1 MGKMGA
7 MDQIS
12 LLHLRYF
19 IAVVEEGTVRAAAE
33 RLRISQPSLSQQVA
47 QLERRLGV
55 RLFDRSATG
64 MHPTDAGRRLLGIAT
79 PTLQAMNDLGAP
91 ASTVRRIGVPRGAD
105 SGVLEILTSRFGTAI
120 EFVALD
126 TSRAQRTLGR
136 KVDAAVVRGPIAR
149 VRGVASIVLR
159 TAALGVLVSSDHP
172 LAGRDTVEWADFD
185 SLSLLWFDERR
196 APEYA
201 AWLLDCCHEH
211 GWRPRLRVL
220 DPAGTQLVA
229 DALRRETNL
238 VALRPQQERPIPGL
252 SWVRLADP
260 PEEELL
266 LLSRAPV

>member
-1 MGKMGA
+1 
-7 MDQIS
+7 MDQIA

-19 IAVVEEGTVRAAAE
+19 VAVVEEGTVRAAAD
-33 RLRISQPSLSQQVA
+33 RLGISQPSLSQQVT

-64 MHPTDAGRRLLGIAT
+64 MRPTDAGRRLLGIAT
-79 PTLQAMNDLGAP
+79 RTLQAMNDLGAP
-91 ASTVRRIGVPRGAD
+91 ASAVRRIGVPRGTD
-105 SGVLEILTSRFGTAI
+105 SGVLEILTGRFGTAI

-126 TSRAQRTLGR
+126 TSRAQRALGR
-136 KVDAAVVRGPIAR
+136 TVDAAVVRGPITP
-149 VRGVASIVLR
+149 VREAASTVLR
-159 TAALGVLVSSDHP
+159 TTPLGVLVSSDYL
-172 LAGRDTVEWADFD
+172 LAARDEIEWAD
-185 SLSLLWFDERR
+185 LEGMSLLWFDERR

-201 AWLLDCCHEH
+201 AWLLGCCHEH

-238 VALRPQQERPIPGL
+238 VALRPQQERQMAGL